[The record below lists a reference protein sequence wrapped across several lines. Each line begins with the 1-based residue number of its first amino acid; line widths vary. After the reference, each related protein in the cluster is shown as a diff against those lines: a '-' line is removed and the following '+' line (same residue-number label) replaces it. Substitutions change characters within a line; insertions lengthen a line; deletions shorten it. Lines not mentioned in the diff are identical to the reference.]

1 MLTSLYFMHD
11 FCDLVHTDVKP
22 SNLRVGFWYKEMQKQ
37 LNQELSDAN
46 ELVQFRSKELQS
58 QIKLTDVKKNIESGA
73 KLSKKDRKK
82 LKKKIKHIEKK
93 V

>member
-1 MLTSLYFMHD
+1 MHD